1 MVDSFDDGEVRQAL
15 SKLQIN
21 NVPKSSSFNGDKAS
35 LKEQSDDHDSSSD
48 SYKPKWGSSA
58 VEGEE
63 KDVEESPVIESLHSI
78 DLFENTFGLNHAED
92 SFVLDDELP
101 PFADEECRE
110 ISRQIRL
117 MEKKLEVFDKE
128 ANDHSE
134 RVVLMKD
141 HLKNVKQEIFY
152 TNGVVAAKKKEVDTE
167 IHLAALAEREK
178 IAVNKDIK
186 AAKDSIQ
193 EYQDSIKKLQREKY
207 IANDELDKFKL
218 SLNWKQE
225 ELEQWATAA
234 AKRESDNL
242 ALEKFR
248 RADEVKIKE
257 LTLKLENVNKA
268 LVLRRAQ
275 VENERTDVQSKELEI
290 QRMTSSFKNNHDER
304 RKLISQWQTTVEAMR
319 ERDSEIDIIS
329 RKYRNVSELLQNQ
342 NNLKSQSRGQI
353 EDIKVTQAITIL
365 YTYTI
370 VLIINTHILDIGR
383 ACRN

>member
-1 MVDSFDDGEVRQAL
+1 
-15 SKLQIN
+15 
-21 NVPKSSSFNGDKAS
+21 
-35 LKEQSDDHDSSSD
+35 
-48 SYKPKWGSSA
+48 
-58 VEGEE
+58 
-63 KDVEESPVIESLHSI
+63 
-78 DLFENTFGLNHAED
+78 
-92 SFVLDDELP
+92 LDDELP

-186 AAKDSIQ
+186 SAKDSIQ
-193 EYQDSIKKLQREKY
+193 EYQDSIKKLQREKH

-290 QRMTSSFKNNHDER
+290 QRITGTFKNNHDER

-319 ERDSEIDIIS
+319 DRDSEIDIIS
-329 RKYRNVSELLQNQ
+329 RKYRNVTELLQNQ
-342 NNLKSQSRGQI
+342 NNLKSESRGQI
-353 EDIKVTQAITIL
+353 EDIKVTQAMTIL
-365 YTYTI
+365 YILMFLSSILTF
-370 VLIINTHILDIGR
+370 LI
-383 ACRN
+383 